1 MYDRASV
8 RERLYESKR
17 VKNNYDNWNWHTG
30 KLTIFL
36 DLKVPWRYRTLA
48 GLTGG
53 SRSGNSFLKTTQ
65 PRGMAKGLEN
75 WHPCCLGWVEVE
87 MGLGASAL
95 AGERGQAELT
105 DTTHSGD

>member
-1 MYDRASV
+1 
-8 RERLYESKR
+8 
-17 VKNNYDNWNWHTG
+17 
-30 KLTIFL
+30 
-36 DLKVPWRYRTLA
+36 
-48 GLTGG
+48 
-53 SRSGNSFLKTTQ
+53 
-65 PRGMAKGLEN
+65 MAKGLEN